1 MKRRL
6 MKCTLID
13 MLTPIN
19 LTGLHIGCST
29 EIQFMDIA
37 RYWKTIVDTLQ
48 DGLLVVDSGGNIVAA
63 NPAAEKMTGY
73 SAEELIGSNCR
84 GLNCTGCEVFNQGH
98 GEKWCQLFLKGET
111 RAKKCVIVRKDGRAI
126 QIIKNASVLRD
137 SGGQAIGAVET
148 FTDMS
153 EIVRQQQEIMSLRK
167 TFHVD
172 DGYQGILGQ
181 SPAMQQLFELI
192 DNVALSDAP
201 VMIQGQSGTGKEL
214 VARAIHDVSL
224 RRNKPFI
231 KVNCAAL
238 NENLLESE
246 LFGHVKGAYTGAD
259 RSRTGRFEAAHE
271 GTIFLDEIG
280 DIPLKTQVKLLR
292 VLEEKEI
299 ERVGD
304 HRSIQIDV
312 RIISATN
319 RNLEELISQGL
330 FREDLFF
337 RINVFPLRCPSLSER
352 KEDIPMIVQNFIE
365 QNTQKTGKKIL
376 GLTSDAMEKL
386 MNYSWP
392 GNVRE
397 LRNAIDYA
405 FVLCSSG
412 WIEVGHLP
420 VKMIHLE
427 SKISKSL
434 KDNPKNTKEREE
446 LIRILRQVSGNQSE
460 AARILDVSR
469 VTIWKRMKKYGIDV
483 HSDIFSP

>member
-1 MKRRL
+1 MRKRANCAANCL
-6 MKCTLID
+6 GKDID
-13 MLTPIN
+13 P
-19 LTGLHIGCST
+19 
-29 EIQFMDIA
+29 MDIA

-48 DGLLVVDSGGNIVAA
+48 DGLMVVDSGGNIVAV
-63 NPAAEKMTGY
+63 NPAAEKLTGY
-73 SAEELIGSNCR
+73 SEEELIGSNCR
-84 GLNCTGCEVFNQGH
+84 ELNCTGCDVFNQGV
-98 GEKWCQLFLKGET
+98 GEKWCKLFLMGEA
-111 RAKKCVIVRKDGRAI
+111 RAKQCVIVRKDGHTV

-137 SGGQAIGAVET
+137 TEGRAIGAVET
-148 FTDMS
+148 FTDLS
-153 EIVRQQQEIMSLRK
+153 EIVRQQQEIQSLRK
-167 TFHVD
+167 TFHVE

-181 SPAMQQLFELI
+181 SPAMQRLFELI
-192 DNVALSDAP
+192 ENVALSDAP

-224 RRNKPFI
+224 RRGNPFV

-259 RSRTGRFEAAHE
+259 RSRAGRFEIAHE

-304 HRSIQIDV
+304 HKSIPVDV

-319 RNLEELISQGL
+319 RDLDALIAQGV

-337 RINVFPLRCPSLSER
+337 RINVFPLRCPALSER

-365 QNTQKTGKKIL
+365 QNMKKSGKKIL
-376 GLTSDAMEKL
+376 GLTSEAMPRL
-386 MNYSWP
+386 MAYPWP

-397 LRNAIDYA
+397 LRNAIEYA
-405 FVLCSSG
+405 FVLCSGG
-412 WIEVGHLP
+412 WIEAGHLP
-420 VKMIHLE
+420 VKIVHPE
-427 SKISKSL
+427 TRASKILPGASGKHQGARTVDPRPSPGQRQSVRSSANSGSQPG
-434 KDNPKNTKEREE
+434 DDMEAHPK
-446 LIRILRQVSGNQSE
+446 IR
-460 AARILDVSR
+460 D
-469 VTIWKRMKKYGIDV
+469 
-483 HSDIFSP
+483 

>member
-1 MKRRL
+1 
-6 MKCTLID
+6 
-13 MLTPIN
+13 
-19 LTGLHIGCST
+19 
-29 EIQFMDIA
+29 MDIA
-37 RYWKTIVDTLQ
+37 NCWKTIVDTLQ
-48 DGLLVVDSGGNIVAA
+48 DGLMVVDSGGNIVAV
-63 NPAAEKMTGY
+63 NPAAEKLTGY
-73 SAEELIGSNCR
+73 SAVELIGNNCR
-84 GLNCTGCEVFNQGH
+84 GLNCTGCDVFDQGV
-98 GEKWCQLFLKGET
+98 GEKWCKLFLKGET
-111 RAKKCVIVRKDGRAI
+111 RAKKCVIARKDGRSV

-137 SGGQAIGAVET
+137 SDGCVIGAVET
-148 FTDMS
+148 FKDMS
-153 EIVRQQQEIMSLRK
+153 EIVRQQQEILSLRK

-181 SPAMQQLFELI
+181 SPIMQRLFELI
-192 DNVALSDAP
+192 ESVAFSDAP
-201 VMIQGQSGTGKEL
+201 VMIHGDSGTGKEL

-224 RRNKPFI
+224 RRSKSFV

-259 RSRTGRFEAAHE
+259 RSRAGRFEAAHE

-304 HRSIQIDV
+304 QKSIPVDV

-319 RNLEELISQGL
+319 RDLDELINRGI

-337 RINVFPLRCPSLSER
+337 RINVFPLYCPTLCER

-365 QNTQKTGKKIL
+365 HNMKKSGKKIL
-376 GLTSDAMEKL
+376 GLTSEAMEKL
-386 MNYSWP
+386 MAYSWH

-397 LRNAIDYA
+397 LRNTIEYA

-412 WIEVGHLP
+412 WIEAGHLP
-420 VKMIHLE
+420 VKIAHPE
-427 SKISKSL
+427 TRATKISTEH
-434 KDNPKNTKEREE
+434 PENTRKREQ

-460 AARILDVSR
+460 AARILEVSR
-469 VTIWKRMKKYGIDV
+469 VTIWKRIRKYGIDV
-483 HSDIFSP
+483 HSEIFSP